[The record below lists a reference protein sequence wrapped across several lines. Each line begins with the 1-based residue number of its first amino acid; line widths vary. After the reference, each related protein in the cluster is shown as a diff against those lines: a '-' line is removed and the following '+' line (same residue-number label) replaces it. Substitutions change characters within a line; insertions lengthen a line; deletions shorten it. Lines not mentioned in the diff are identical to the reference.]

1 MKNLFVLFFL
11 AAFTF
16 TATAQDPGKDFKSA
30 EKMIKKFIS
39 DPSDASV
46 DVGEAVALMKS
57 AVSSDKLSGDAK
69 YWVNQGKMLNDIA
82 NAEFKSK
89 TINPEYAIQYPT
101 SAADAYNAFA
111 SAKSLGD
118 KKKTKDI
125 TYGLEDTE
133 GHLNNFAIFAYQA
146 QDYKSAFTNFEA
158 SIQAAETLKS
168 LGKDSRLDEGELMKD
183 QYYFTA
189 ISAYYSEQK
198 DAAMPYLEKL
208 YSDGA
213 SEPFIYEALYNI
225 NAESDADK
233 AVAYLDKG
241 IELNPDDTGLLF
253 AQINHYLK
261 EGKLDELIGKLET
274 AIEKE
279 PDNMSIYNTLGSV
292 YDQLHAKYMKEGDD
306 AKATQYFDSALKNFN
321 AVLDSNPNDFD
332 ATYSVGALYYN
343 KAATYVDKLN
353 SLTSDLS
360 KAGMKKYDETKAEMD
375 GIFKQALPFF
385 QKAEG
390 LNGND
395 MNTLIALKEIHAR
408 LNDIESSNAYK
419 AKIEAAG
426 N

>member
-16 TATAQDPGKDFKSA
+16 TATAQDPGKDLKSA

-46 DVGEAVALMKS
+46 DVGEAVALLKS
-57 AVSSDKLSGDAK
+57 AVSSDKLSGEAK
-69 YWVNQGKMLNDIA
+69 HWVNQGKMLNDLA

-89 TINPEYAIQYPT
+89 TLNPEYKIQYPT
-101 SAADAYNAFA
+101 SAADAFVAFNK
-111 SAKSLGD
+111 AKSLGE
-118 KKKTKDI
+118 KKKAKDI
-125 TYGLEDTE
+125 AYGLEDVE

-146 QDYKSAFTNFEA
+146 QDYKSAFSNFEA
-158 SIQAAETLKS
+158 SIKASETLQS
-168 LGKDSRLDEGELMKD
+168 LGKESRLNEGELMKD

-198 DAAMPYLEKL
+198 DAALPYLEKL
-208 YSDGA
+208 YNDGA

-225 NAESDADK
+225 TSESDGDK

-292 YDQLHAKYMKEGDD
+292 YDQLHAKYTKEGD
-306 AKATQYFDSALKNFN
+306 AEKSQQYFDSALKSFN
-321 AVLDSNPNDFD
+321 AVLENNPSDFD
-332 ATYSVGALYYN
+332 ATYSIGALYYN

-353 SLTSDLS
+353 DLTSDLS

-375 GIFKQALPFF
+375 GIFKQALPYFNS
-385 QKAEG
+385 AEA

-408 LNDIESSNAYK
+408 LNDIEKSNMYK
-419 AKIEAAG
+419 AKIEAAS